1 MSASLHD
8 TLRTVL
14 GAAPERDITPGEF
27 IRFGGRN
34 RPLWVRLFTDGRA
47 AVFGDWR
54 DGGSHTW
61 TESGRQMG
69 PAERA
74 AARAWAEQQRQQR
87 EREQRD
93 AWAKNAAAVAL
104 QWSRARPLVPGDPV
118 TIYLK
123 NRLGV
128 ALWPLP
134 AALRYVPALPY
145 FDEAGKEVGRF
156 PAMLAAIS
164 SPAGELLALHR
175 SYLTRDGRKADVP
188 GPVKKLSR
196 TCGPLAGAGIAL
208 WSAPD
213 DRGVIGIAE
222 GIETAMAASYGGRMP
237 VCAAYSAG
245 NLAAWQWPAGARH
258 LVVWSDHDEAG
269 IEAAAK
275 LRSRAQRAGLTVKTM
290 TPAQAGTDWCDVVH
304 HRNTAAKTGP
314 AEHDKE
320 GAR

>member
-1 MSASLHD
+1 MSTSLRD
-8 TLRTVL
+8 TLRAVL
-14 GAAPERDITPGEF
+14 GAAPERDIIPGEF

-47 AVFGDWR
+47 AVYGDWR
-54 DGGSHTW
+54 TGDHQTW
-61 TESGRQMG
+61 SESGRPMD

-74 AARAWAEQQRQQR
+74 AARAWAEQQRRQR
-87 EREQRD
+87 EAEQRA
-93 AWAKNAAAVAL
+93 AWAKNAADIAL
-104 QWSRARPLVPGDPV
+104 QWSRGRVLVPGDPV
-118 TIYLK
+118 TLYLK

-145 FDEAGKEVGRF
+145 FNEDGKEVGRF
-156 PAMLAAIS
+156 PAMVAAIT

-175 SYLTRDGRKADVP
+175 TWLTRDGRKADVP

-213 DRGVIGIAE
+213 DRGVIGVAE

-245 NLAAWQWPAGARH
+245 ALAAWQWPAGTRR
-258 LVVWSDHDEAG
+258 LVIWSDNDEAG
-269 IEAAAK
+269 AEAAAK
-275 LRSRAQRAGLTVKTM
+275 LRARAQRAGLAVLTKT
-290 TPAQAGTDWCDVVH
+290 PPEAGHDWCDVVH

>member
-1 MSASLHD
+1 MTSLHD
-8 TLRTVL
+8 FLRATLDD
-14 GAAPERDITPGEF
+14 APEREPTPGEF
-27 IRFGGRN
+27 LRFGGRN
-34 RPLWVRLFTDGRA
+34 KPLWVKVFTGGRT
-47 AVFGDWR
+47 AVAGDWR
-54 DGGSHTW
+54 TGAHHTW
-61 TESGRQMG
+61 TESGRQMD

-87 EREQRD
+87 EREQRA

-118 TIYLK
+118 TLYKK

-145 FDEAGKEVGRF
+145 FDEAGKEIGRF
-156 PAMLAAIS
+156 PAMVAAIT

-175 SYLTRDGRKADVP
+175 TYLTRDGRKADVP

-213 DRGVIGIAE
+213 ARGVIGIAE
-222 GIETAMAASYGGRMP
+222 GLETALACHYGGRMP

-245 NLAAWQWPAGARH
+245 ALAAWQWPAGTRH
-258 LVVWSDHDEAG
+258 LVIWADHDPAG

-304 HRNTAAKTGP
+304 QRN
-314 AEHDKE
+314 AEQKE
-320 GAR
+320 RQA

>member
-1 MSASLHD
+1 MTGLVD
-8 TLRTVL
+8 FLRAAL
-14 GAAPERDITPGEF
+14 GDAPEREPTPGEF
-27 IRFGGRN
+27 LRYGGRN
-34 RPLWVRLFTDGRA
+34 KPLWVKVFTDGRT
-47 AVFGDWR
+47 AVCGDWR
-54 DGGSHTW
+54 TGAHHTW
-61 TESGRQMG
+61 TESGRQMD

-87 EREQRD
+87 EREQRA

-145 FDEAGKEVGRF
+145 FGEDGKETGRF
-156 PAMLAAIS
+156 SAMVAAIT

-175 SYLTRDGRKADVP
+175 TYLTRDGRKADVP

-213 DRGVIGIAE
+213 ARGVIGIAE
-222 GIETAMAASYGGRMP
+222 GLETALACHYGGRMP

-245 NLAAWQWPAGARH
+245 ALAAWQWPAGTRH
-258 LVVWSDHDEAG
+258 LVIWADHDPAG

-304 HRNTAAKTGP
+304 QRDDAAKTGP
-314 AEHDKE
+314 TEHDKE